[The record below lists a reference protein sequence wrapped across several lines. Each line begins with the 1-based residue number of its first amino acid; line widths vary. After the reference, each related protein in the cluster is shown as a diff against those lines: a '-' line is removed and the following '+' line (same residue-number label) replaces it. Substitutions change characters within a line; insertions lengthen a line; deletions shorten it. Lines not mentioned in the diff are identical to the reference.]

1 MEIEKK
7 VARDELDLISLLS
20 IFFDNVN
27 LLFSVLCSSII
38 AILIYYLSAVTIF
51 QSNSLLE
58 IKNEQGSFLPPSL
71 ASGLD
76 QSINKNSLDAE
87 IAIYGSN
94 NTIEDALIRLK
105 NTDAFKNSDMELS
118 IADIK
123 VNLSISSDSNSLLS
137 ISLKSQN
144 QEITRILLNFLNEE
158 YMQDRKDFIRES
170 SVAGKAFV
178 RKEIPR
184 IQNLLKEAEDNLN
197 NFKISTNTSDV
208 IFDTNTRNA
217 KLDRLKTRMNE
228 IEFKELELKEFYR
241 ENHPIYLTLSQQKKL
256 VETQIEDIEKDL
268 PTIPSTQR
276 TLENFKREVEI
287 YSNVL
292 RDLSSQEL
300 ALGMTEASSVS
311 NVRVINKASEAYRIS
326 PNIIIFLSSFII
338 TTLVFIFLC
347 FRHFLGEKIT
357 NQDALIDFV
366 GKEALLGEMPFIR
379 NINSSGDPI
388 SLNVANELI
397 NKIVYKITHSIDESK
412 SIAIVSSGK
421 DAGKTEISRKI
432 FEKIKLRHKVCLLDL
447 DFRKKGKGLTK
458 DMGNGKQYNNY
469 DEFLSDKNDF
479 TSENESLFV
488 PSLNVEHPSDFFTT
502 KEFKDFIH
510 NLFDEFDYVI
520 CDTPP
525 WRLFVDA
532 QIVSKFFDTKL
543 YIVCNQVTSF
553 KEIDQFKQDHS
564 KELTKIKFF
573 YNKFNL
579 YFNFLWYKYQYPY
592 YSRNYYYD
600 YDEYSSIKKRFTF
613 NIFSLQFFS
622 DLGELLQK
630 WLKELKN
637 RFF

>member
-7 VARDELDLISLLS
+7 IARDELDVISLLS

-27 LLFSVLCSSII
+27 LLLSVMFSSVFV
-38 AILIYYLSAVTIF
+38 ILIYYISAVSVF
-51 QSNSLLE
+51 QSDSLLE
-58 IKNEQGSFLPPSL
+58 IKKDQGSFLPPSL
-71 ASGLD
+71 VSGLE
-76 QSINKNSLDAE
+76 QSISKNSLDAE
-87 IAIYGSN
+87 IAIYRSN
-94 NTIEDALIRLK
+94 ETIEDALIRLK
-105 NTDAFKNSDMELS
+105 NTDAYKDSDMELS
-118 IADIK
+118 IASIK
-123 VNLSISSDSNSLLS
+123 SNLNISSDSNSLLS
-137 ISLKSQN
+137 ISFKSQN
-144 QEITRILLNFLNEE
+144 QEITRILLNFLNDE
-158 YMQDRKDFIRES
+158 YMQDRRDFIRES
-170 SVAGKAFV
+170 SVAGKEFV

-197 NFKISTNTSDV
+197 EFKISTNTSDV
-208 IFDTNTRNA
+208 IFDTNTRNS
-217 KLDRLKTRMNE
+217 KLDRLKTRINE

-256 VETQIEDIEKDL
+256 VQTQIEDIEKDFL
-268 PTIPSTQR
+268 SIPSTQR

-292 RDLSSQEL
+292 SDLSSQEL

-311 NVRVINKASEAYRIS
+311 NVRIINKASEAYKIS
-326 PNIIIFLSSFII
+326 PKIFLFLSSFVI
-338 TTLVFIFLC
+338 TILVFIFLC

-366 GKEALLGEMPFIR
+366 GKDALLGEMPFIK
-379 NINSSGDPI
+379 NIDTSGDPI

-397 NKIVYKITHSIDESK
+397 NKAVYKITHSINDSK

-421 DAGKTEISRKI
+421 DAGKTEISKKF
-432 FEKIKLRHKVCLLDL
+432 FEKIRMKHKVCLLDL

-458 DMGNGKQYNNY
+458 DIGNNKRYSNY
-469 DEFLSDKNDF
+469 EDFLRDKDDF
-479 TSENESLFV
+479 IFENESLFV
-488 PSLNVEHPSDFFTT
+488 PALDVEHPSDFFTT
-502 KEFKDFIH
+502 TEFKDF
-510 NLFDEFDYVI
+510 LDKLYEEYEYVI

-532 QIVSKFFDTKL
+532 QIVSKFFHTKV

-553 KEIDQFKQDHS
+553 KEIDQFKQDHI
-564 KELTKIKFF
+564 KEIEKIKFF

-600 YDEYSSIKKRFTF
+600 YHEYSNVKKNFTF
-613 NIFSLQFFS
+613 SVFSLKFFT
-622 DLGELLQK
+622 DLGEMFKK
-630 WLKELKN
+630 WLKDLKN
-637 RFF
+637 RYF